1 MKRYAL
7 FLLVA
12 GVLFSAVACNII
24 AQEDLEQQE
33 QEHEAVNSSYEFLA
47 SAAPESLSPEEI
59 SNVAKINDFA
69 FKMALQVSKITD
81 NKSYVY
87 SPISISYVLGMLSDG
102 AAGDTRAEICNVLGF
117 GSGGQQAV
125 NEFSRDLMVIAQ
137 KAANGEE
144 VLEFANAAI
153 ANKRMNFYESYKQS
167 LRNYYDADLFSM
179 DFDRD
184 DVVSFVNDWASRKT
198 HGRIDHVLDDIN
210 PLCLAIFMNAVYF
223 KASWADPFYESATTE
238 GPFTTQGGERRMEK
252 MMKKGGYRSYYKGD
266 KYEMLT
272 LSYGYQKSEYR
283 IGASNYSMSLILPSE
298 GVNVDDVI
306 GSFDGDSWSSALKA
320 RSSILIDL
328 WLPRFNVSFD
338 EWVEDCLKALGMR
351 KAFVLGEADFS
362 AMSKAELYINLIKH
376 VANISVDEKG
386 TEAAAVTIAEVDG
399 MDAANEPPKPTP
411 FHCDRPFIFAITENT
426 TGAILFLGCYR

>member
-7 FLLVA
+7 FLLA
-12 GVLFSAVACNII
+12 ACVLFSAVACNII

-33 QEHEAVNSSYEFLA
+33 QDLEAVNSSYEFLA
-47 SAAPESLSPEEI
+47 SAAAESLSPEEI

-69 FKMALQVSKITD
+69 FKMALQISKITD

-87 SPISISYVLGMLSDG
+87 SPISISYVLGMLSEG

-125 NEFSRDLMVIAQ
+125 NEFSRDLMVIVQ

-184 DVVSFVNDWASRKT
+184 DVVSFVNDWAARKT
-198 HGRIDHVLDDIN
+198 HGRIDHVLDNIN
-210 PLCLAIFMNAVYF
+210 PLCMAIFMNAVYF
-223 KASWADPFYESATTE
+223 KASWADPFYESGTKDGT
-238 GPFTTQGGERRMEK
+238 FTTQSGEQRTEK
-252 MMKKGGYRSYYKGD
+252 MMKKTDYLSYYKGD
-266 KYEMLT
+266 KYEI
-272 LSYGYQKSEYR
+272 LSLPYGYQKEEFHV
-283 IGASNYSMSLILPSE
+283 APSNYSMSLILPSE
-298 GVNVDDVI
+298 GVSVDEVI
-306 GSFDGDSWSSALKA
+306 GHFNSDSWTSALKA
-320 RSSILIDL
+320 RSSVLVNL
-328 WLPRFNVSFD
+328 WLPRFNVKFD
-338 EWVEDCLKALGMR
+338 EQLEESLKALGMR
-351 KAFVLGEADFS
+351 KAFVFEEADFS
-362 AMSKAELYINLIKH
+362 AMSKEELYINTIKQ

-386 TEAAAVTIAEVDG
+386 TEAAAVTVALLD
-399 MDAANEPPKPTP
+399 MDSGEEQPKPMP
-411 FHCDRPFIFAITENT
+411 FHCNRPFIFAITEQT